1 MIIAM
6 SRKKHLFG
14 LVSALLVPIC
24 WIVLLSD
31 DSSWK
36 ARRALPSRGDSLVCY
51 NRPNL
56 NTVPTSSTLSDLQTQ
71 ALVNQTYGRLPLS
84 FEANQGQ
91 ADSEVKFLSRGSG
104 YGLYL
109 TSTEAVLTFQSTRP
123 RGQVA
128 NKTFQ
133 RAPSPIDSSQSVVLR
148 ARLVGAHPPRQVE
161 GLRQLPGKSNYILG
175 NDPSKW
181 LSNIP
186 NYAGVRYR
194 ETYPGIDLVYY
205 GSQGKLEYD
214 FVVAPGANPNV
225 IALAFDGARDISIDE
240 NGELVLETEVG
251 EIRQHKPVIYQQ
263 VNGVRKEV
271 PGRYAISSG
280 HEIHFEIGSYD
291 ANKQLVI
298 DPVLSYAAYL
308 GGGSGGFSVAVDS
321 AGSAYV
327 TGGGDSSF
335 PTTGGPSQTS
345 GGGAFVMKLNAAG
358 TALVYSTFLGPGLG
372 RSVAVDSTGNAYVTG
387 STSSDKFPTT
397 PGAVQTSYGGGDVDA
412 FVAKLSPNGSS
423 LVYSTYLGGE
433 SSEAGSSIALDSTGN
448 AYVTGYTNSRQ
459 FPTTP
464 AALQTSFGGGA
475 TYGDIFVT
483 TVNAEGTALLYSTYI
498 GGGGDEGFVGGITV
512 DSSGNAFVT
521 TRTTSTNFPTTPGAF
536 KSSLNNAKD
545 LGDATVSKLNSTG
558 SALLYSTYLGGNGLD
573 EGRAIAVDSSG
584 NAYVTGFTT
593 SSDFPVVPGAFD
605 PTCSGC
611 VSPPPGAGGGSEP
624 FVVSG
629 DAFVTKLNAGGTA
642 LVYSTFLGGGE
653 DDGGYGIAVNASGN
667 AYVTGVTSSEDFPTT
682 KNAVRPPADSND
694 AFVTK
699 LDVSGS
705 ALHFSTYF
713 GGRSTDISHGV
724 AVDSASSI
732 YVAGYTLSSDLPT
745 TPGSFQAA
753 FNFGGNAFVAKILM
767 GPGTTS
773 ARVKGRKLLV
783 FGDNFE
789 DGAVIVLNG
798 DEQRTRNDE
807 ENPKTT
813 LIGKKAGRD
822 ITPGQTVTIQFKN
835 PDGVVSLTYNFT
847 RPVD

>member
-1 MIIAM
+1 MTITTNG
-6 SRKKHLFG
+6 RRHL
-14 LVSALLVPIC
+14 LCLLLALLVSIC
-24 WIVLLSD
+24 WTVLLSD
-31 DSSWK
+31 DSARK
-36 ARRALPSRGDSLVCY
+36 ASHSLSGSEVFSVRCNRANP
-51 NRPNL
+51 
-56 NTVPTSSTLSDLQTQ
+56 NTVQTSYSPSNLQTQ
-71 ALVNQTYGRLPLS
+71 PQVNQIYGRLPLS

-123 RGQVA
+123 ASQVA

-133 RAPSPIDSSQSVVLR
+133 GAQSQIDSSQSVALR

-205 GSQGKLEYD
+205 GSHGKLEYD
-214 FVVAPGANPNV
+214 FVVAPGANPKV
-225 IALAFDGARDISIDE
+225 IALAFDGARDVSIDE
-240 NGELVLETEVG
+240 NGELVLDTEVG
-251 EIRQHKPVIYQQ
+251 EIRQHKPMIYQQ

-271 PGRYAISSG
+271 TGRYAISSR
-280 HEIHFEIGSYD
+280 HEIHFEIGSYN

-308 GGGSGGFSVAVDS
+308 GSGRGALSVAVDS
-321 AGSAYV
+321 VGSAYV
-327 TGGGDSSF
+327 TGEGDPSF
-335 PTTGGPSQTS
+335 PITGGPSQTS

-397 PGAVQTSYGGGDVDA
+397 PGAVRTSYGGGDGDA

-423 LVYSTYLGGE
+423 LLYSTYLGGE
-433 SSEAGSSIALDSTGN
+433 SREAGSSIAVDSTGN

-464 AALQTSFGGGA
+464 LALQTSFGGGE

-483 TVNAEGTALLYSTYI
+483 KVNAEGTALLYSTYI
-498 GGGGDEGFVGGITV
+498 GGAGEEGSVGGITV

-521 TRTTSTNFPTTPGAF
+521 SRTTSTNFPTTPGAF

-545 LGDATVSKLNSTG
+545 LGDATVSKLHSTG
-558 SALLYSTYLGGNGLD
+558 STLLYSTYLGGNGLD

-593 SSDFPVVPGAFD
+593 SVDFPVTPGAFA

-611 VSPPPGAGGGSEP
+611 VSPPPGADGGDP

-653 DDGGYGIAVNASGN
+653 DDGGYGIAVEASGN

-682 KNAVRPPADSND
+682 KNAVRPPAESND

-699 LDVSGS
+699 LDVRGS
-705 ALHFSTYF
+705 ALLFSTYF
-713 GGRSTDISHGV
+713 GGRSTDIGHGV
-724 AVDSASSI
+724 ALDSAGSI
-732 YVAGYTLSSDLPT
+732 YLAGYTLSLDLPT

-753 FNFGGNAFVAKILM
+753 FSSAGNAFVAKILM
-767 GPGTTS
+767 GAGITS

-798 DEQRTRNDE
+798 EEQRTRNDE
-807 ENPKTT
+807 QNPKTT
-813 LIGKKAGRD
+813 LIGKKAGRE
-822 ITPGQTVTIQFKN
+822 ITPGQTVAIQVKN
-835 PDGVVSLTYNFT
+835 PDGVMSLRYNFT
-847 RPVD
+847 RTVD